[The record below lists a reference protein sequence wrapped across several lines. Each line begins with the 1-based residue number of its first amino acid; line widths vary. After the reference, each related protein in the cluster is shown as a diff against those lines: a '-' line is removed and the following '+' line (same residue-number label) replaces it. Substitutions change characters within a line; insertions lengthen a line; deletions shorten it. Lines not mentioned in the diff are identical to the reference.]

1 MEQWYK
7 DAETE
12 ADAMLD
18 AARLSAR
25 QPKTDELTS
34 ASEGVEALGQ
44 NMKLSVPQEFEDKAV
59 SPQELQ
65 TVEDNFKTF
74 APTNPSEFFVPSVEK
89 PDPLLT
95 SFPSKREQINTAR
108 GKGYTDEQ
116 IALSMNR
123 LELEQYTKG
132 KTPAQIDELFGRT
145 EETKALYDWQMK
157 NLYADEMAFRLGL
170 TKEDVLNRID
180 DARVLG
186 VAPDLFLRD
195 EDFWRQLCES
205 SGVKTWRF
213 GSLSEAAKTAAQIRL
228 ETDKSASLL
237 WNSMTDPSIKDDS
250 QLIAQLD
257 KNGTLRH
264 LQQGKTTNFFQDVA
278 FSAADLWTQ
287 WGQSG
292 LTGLK
297 YLPAYTGAALAV
309 GAKTGGLLNPFGAGA
324 ALGTG
329 VAASLAHGAFE
340 HTLKVESASEYATL
354 RGMNVDKPTAALLA
368 LVGGAVKAGIEMNIF
383 SRLSEYIPGMPKMD
397 KFLSLPEGARSAL
410 AKLIQSE
417 GVSPLVQIPTI
428 RNALASR
435 AKKYAADVGSNTVEE
450 VMQDGVDILT
460 EAIAA
465 YLADNSNMPPQEAI
479 RKLFSKENAAR
490 LVQTAAESA
499 KTFAYGMLPAAA
511 INSAGA
517 GWSARQVQKTPQAQ
531 RAEALNNWHAAQS
544 HKGNGEQASLSDV
557 VFIPAEVL
565 QQFNQGAAD
574 EQIGADETVAV
585 ESTGEV
591 MMSRAAYEKLAAEN
605 EEFAKATAS
614 KVRVGAF
621 GRTFEENAKI
631 LRESETDP
639 LNDPNDEWARE
650 AREIRDEITQEM
662 KDAGFDDA
670 TAEAA
675 GTIYA
680 KNRLVRAVRLGT
692 DELGIRRDDAKSPKQ
707 LRQLE
712 IDNQRVQSERAEAEV
727 QQNAYQK
734 HGMKETMQKWAG
746 VVNEAFDG
754 KAPSDRKTVKV
765 MDTPLVFDLLGGS
778 FSDINGDRIPVTM
791 DLKKI
796 YSIAHGLG
804 QHEHYLSREDMKQ
817 IPRAMADP
825 IAVFEAKSDRKGSE
839 SNGLVFI
846 LDITDTNGSTA
857 IAAVHMQTT
866 GDGVEI
872 HKLASYYGK
881 DKLVGEKVIPR
892 DTWFSEEI
900 KDGRLMYMNT
910 KKTSHWETQH
920 DLLSLAGSV
929 SNGRPFDDPSIKTE
943 ADLVDLLAQ
952 SGNRFYKESE
962 QHSLPRGQIS
972 FTSDGR
978 SIVSLFERADR
989 STFFHELGHF
999 MLEELIQYGLD
1010 ENATDEMKHDLAV
1023 AADYLGIGRLDLSR
1037 RNGQF
1042 SSAEAEQYR
1051 RAQEEFARSFEAY
1064 LMTGRAPTAEMTG
1077 LFGKLRR
1084 WLLNIYADVARL
1096 NVQLS
1101 PEIQDLFD
1109 RMLATPDEID
1119 ASRTTV
1125 AELAN
1130 EDSLVSDRLN
1140 ELERVHIPRVVSAM
1154 WDSAGLSDA
1163 DMPDWVPPQLIH
1175 DSDPSEQSLRPELV
1189 KAVKKY
1195 GGIDYNSLVSMW
1207 GKGEAKELFDRDKSL
1222 FRKKG
1227 QKFDLLAQWLSEEGL
1242 PIADAHDL
1250 WNRLMAADPENASKE
1265 LNVAIDETTLPW
1277 LFYLMTDEDV
1287 LRYAK
1292 TRERRLNKELK
1303 NLQSRDD
1310 HSELRA
1316 KGTEIYH
1323 ELTLIGEIK
1332 KELNNTA
1339 KRAPKPSPDSDAWYT
1354 GEPAEFSPDMF
1365 TYEGTAEHESIP
1377 TQEATDKAAG
1387 VRRDAGETI
1396 ALSDADRA
1404 AWKRAERFSRQA
1416 HRAGVKEE
1424 RARGREQLR
1433 EARKKERLAYKE
1445 GLRVQKEKEA
1455 ALRAAQKKRKA
1466 QKDELN
1472 SILRAI
1478 KKAASDK
1485 QLSWGMKLKISEKL
1499 KDYTLSKPPRNRL
1512 EAAQQ
1517 LKEYLEQTPEADM
1530 ANFSPSDQRY
1540 IKILETT
1547 TLWDMTLEDVRQ
1559 LGAEIESMRQQG
1571 REEYDRWVLER
1582 DRRRD
1587 TGWNALM
1594 SSIGRTKANDGV
1606 STVITSND
1614 LKKHYASGI
1623 GGTLEKVKDW
1633 AYANTLGANRFFD
1646 WIGGGR
1652 KDYTSAWTQYF
1663 VDDVDTALDEELRW
1677 RQARY
1682 EAMETRMKEL
1692 KLSPKRLNEIR
1703 YVDGQAYPVDAL
1715 IHIYAGL
1722 KNEHS
1727 RKAILYGNMGARFR
1741 KQGEAAAQEHAAHC
1755 VAALTEAEKA
1765 LGDAVIADFSESF
1778 DRLNA
1783 AYIDAFNEGMTPEEN
1798 YTPMKRLEYTALDL
1812 AGLRSDASEAE
1823 LLEGQAVAA
1832 GSRNAVLQKGF
1843 LNDRMDISEEHQQPI
1858 YLGLLSLWHDQVAAQ
1873 EHTAAYGKLAGDLRS
1888 MLTKRDE
1895 RGETLG
1901 RVIKQRFGSEA
1912 LGYLREYTNIVIE
1925 GQAAKASEV
1934 MDGVSGYLGKN
1945 MAVAYL
1951 ALNLGSVLK
1960 QFSSLPRFLVTAGP
1974 THIFSALYDFMKGI
1988 NPTGTNK
1995 LLDEVYA
2002 LDPQMKNRSS
2012 DAFVQVM
2019 NDARKLTA
2027 RQSVYKDMLELTMK
2041 PISYMDKVVAC
2052 IGWKATY
2059 QSNIKRGLSH
2069 ADAVR
2074 EAKRAVALTQQTP
2087 LAKDMPR
2094 IWNQRGLARLF
2105 MLFTSDAANT
2115 WGMTVYDLAHGKG
2128 RDRLQTAAAL
2138 ALTALLIG
2146 YMQGGPDDDEEWIA
2160 WYMSQLA
2167 AQQIGSVPMA
2177 GKELM
2182 SAVELISRGYGNTTY
2197 SAISS
2202 PFIKL
2207 GMGLQSVFAD
2217 DAAKRYADGAT
2228 KRERGLFMA
2237 LEGVSLLAEFPFTL
2251 VNRIRRMAR
2260 SEDAADAARVLFGM
2274 RREARRGQRY
2284 RY

>member
-44 NMKLSVPQEFEDKAV
+44 NMKLSVPQEFEDKAI

-65 TVEDNFKTF
+65 TVEDNFKAF

-116 IALSMNR
+116 IAIGMNR

-186 VAPDLFLRD
+186 VAPDLFLRN
-195 EDFWRQLCES
+195 EDFWKQLCES

-228 ETDKSASLL
+228 ETDKGASLL
-237 WNSMTDPSIKDDS
+237 WNSMIDPSMKDDS
-250 QLIAQLD
+250 QLISQLD

-287 WGQSG
+287 WVQSG

-324 ALGTG
+324 ALSTG

-368 LVGGAVKAGIEMNIF
+368 LAGGAVKAGIEMNIF

-435 AKKYAADVGSNTVEE
+435 AKKYSADVGSNTVEE

-490 LVQTAAESA
+490 LAQTAAESA

-511 INSAGA
+511 INAAGA

-557 VFIPAEVL
+557 VFIPAEVF

-574 EQIGADETVAV
+574 EQLGADETVTV

-614 KVRVGAF
+614 KVRIGAF

-670 TAEAA
+670 TAEAS

-692 DELGIRRDDAKSPKQ
+692 DELGIRRDGAKSPKQ
-707 LRQLE
+707 LRQIE
-712 IDNQRVQSERAEAEV
+712 IDNQRVQSERAEAEF
-727 QQNAYQK
+727 Q
-734 HGMKETMQKWAG
+734 
-746 VVNEAFDG
+746 
-754 KAPSDRKTVKV
+754 
-765 MDTPLVFDLLGGS
+765 
-778 FSDINGDRIPVTM
+778 
-791 DLKKI
+791 
-796 YSIAHGLG
+796 
-804 QHEHYLSREDMKQ
+804 
-817 IPRAMADP
+817 
-825 IAVFEAKSDRKGSE
+825 
-839 SNGLVFI
+839 
-846 LDITDTNGSTA
+846 
-857 IAAVHMQTT
+857 
-866 GDGVEI
+866 
-872 HKLASYYGK
+872 
-881 DKLVGEKVIPR
+881 
-892 DTWFSEEI
+892 
-900 KDGRLMYMNT
+900 
-910 KKTSHWETQH
+910 
-920 DLLSLAGSV
+920 
-929 SNGRPFDDPSIKTE
+929 
-943 ADLVDLLAQ
+943 
-952 SGNRFYKESE
+952 

-989 STFFHELGHF
+989 STFFHEMGHF
-999 MLEELIQYGLD
+999 MLEELVQYGLD
-1010 ENATDEMKHDLAV
+1010 ENATDEMKHDLTV
-1023 AADYLGIGRLDLSR
+1023 AADYLGIRRLDLNR

-1042 SSAEAEQYR
+1042 NSAEAEQYR

-1064 LMTGRAPTAEMTG
+1064 LMTGRAPTAEMTD

-1130 EDSLVSDRLN
+1130 EDSLISGRLN

-1195 GGIDYNSLVSMW
+1195 GGIDYNSLVAMW

-1242 PIADAHDL
+1242 PITDAHDL

-1265 LNVAIDETTLPW
+1265 LSVAIDETTLPW

-1332 KELNNTA
+1332 KELSDSA

-1377 TQEATDKAAG
+1377 TQEAADKAAG

-1396 ALSDADRA
+1396 ALSDADRV

-1445 GLRVQKEKEA
+1445 GLRVQKERTA
-1455 ALRAAQKKRKA
+1455 ALLTAQKKRKA
-1466 QKDELN
+1466 QKNELN
-1472 SILRAI
+1472 AILRSI

-1646 WIGGGR
+1646 WLGGGR
-1652 KDYTSAWTQYF
+1652 KDYMSAWTQYF
-1663 VDDVDTALDEELRW
+1663 VDAVNTALDEELRW

-1727 RKAILYGNMGARFR
+1727 RKAILYGNMGERFR

-1832 GSRNAVLQKGF
+1832 GARNAVLQKGF
-1843 LNDRMDISEEHQQPI
+1843 LNDRMNISEENQQPI
-1858 YLGLLSLWHDQVAAQ
+1858 HLGLLNLWHDQVAAQ

-1888 MLTKRDE
+1888 MLAKRDE

-1951 ALNLGSVLK
+1951 ALNLGTVLK
-1960 QFSSLPRFLVTAGP
+1960 QFSSLPRFLITAGP

-2041 PISYMDKVVAC
+2041 PISYMDKVVSC

-2074 EAKRAVALTQQTP
+2074 EAQRAVALTQQTP

-2138 ALTALLIG
+2138 ALTALLMG

-2237 LEGVSLLAEFPFTL
+2237 LEGISLLAEFPFTL

>member
-195 EDFWRQLCES
+195 EDFWKQLCES

-237 WNSMTDPSIKDDS
+237 WNSMTDPSMKDDS

-278 FSAADLWTQ
+278 FSTADLWTQ
-287 WGQSG
+287 WVQSG

-368 LVGGAVKAGIEMNIF
+368 LAGGAVKAGIEMNIF

-490 LVQTAAESA
+490 LAQTAAESA

-511 INSAGA
+511 INAAGA
-517 GWSARQVQKTPQAQ
+517 GWSVRQVQKTPQAQ

-544 HKGNGEQASLSDV
+544 HKGNGEQAGLSDV
-557 VFIPAEVL
+557 VFIPAEVF

-639 LNDPNDEWARE
+639 LNDPDDEWAHE

-670 TAEAA
+670 TAEAS

-692 DELGIRRDDAKSPKQ
+692 DELGIRRDGAKSPKQ
-707 LRQLE
+707 LRQIE
-712 IDNQRVQSERAEAEV
+712 IDNQRAQSERAGAEF
-727 QQNAYQK
+727 QQNA
-734 HGMKETMQKWAG
+734 
-746 VVNEAFDG
+746 F
-754 KAPSDRKTVKV
+754 P
-765 MDTPLVFDLLGGS
+765 
-778 FSDINGDRIPVTM
+778 
-791 DLKKI
+791 
-796 YSIAHGLG
+796 YS
-804 QHEHYLSREDMKQ
+804 LS
-817 IPRAMADP
+817 
-825 IAVFEAKSDRKGSE
+825 
-839 SNGLVFI
+839 
-846 LDITDTNGSTA
+846 
-857 IAAVHMQTT
+857 
-866 GDGVEI
+866 
-872 HKLASYYGK
+872 
-881 DKLVGEKVIPR
+881 
-892 DTWFSEEI
+892 
-900 KDGRLMYMNT
+900 
-910 KKTSHWETQH
+910 
-920 DLLSLAGSV
+920 
-929 SNGRPFDDPSIKTE
+929 
-943 ADLVDLLAQ
+943 
-952 SGNRFYKESE
+952 
-962 QHSLPRGQIS
+962 RGQIS

-989 STFFHELGHF
+989 STFFHEMGHF

-1023 AADYLGIGRLDLSR
+1023 AADYLGVGRLDLSR

-1042 SSAEAEQYR
+1042 NSAEAEQYR

-1077 LFGKLRR
+1077 LFDKLRR
-1084 WLLNIYADVARL
+1084 WLLDIYADVARL

-1130 EDSLVSDRLN
+1130 EDSLISGRLN
-1140 ELERVHIPRVVSAM
+1140 ELEHAHIPRVVSAM

-1163 DMPDWVPPQLIH
+1163 DIPDWVPPQLIH

-1195 GGIDYNSLVSMW
+1195 GGIDYNSIVSMW

-1242 PIADAHDL
+1242 PIADAYDL
-1250 WNRLMAADPENASKE
+1250 WNRLMEADPENANKE

-1310 HSELRA
+1310 HSELRT
-1316 KGTEIYH
+1316 KGPEIYH

-1377 TQEATDKAAG
+1377 TQEAADKAAG

-1559 LGAEIESMRQQG
+1559 LGAEIKSMRQQG

-1623 GGTLEKVKDW
+1623 GGTLEKAKDW

-1682 EAMETRMKEL
+1682 ETMETRMKEL

-1798 YTPMKRLEYTALDL
+1798 YTPMKRLEYAALDL

-1843 LNDRMDISEEHQQPI
+1843 LNDRMDISEENQQPI
-1858 YLGLLSLWHDQVAAQ
+1858 HLGLLSLWHDQVAAQ

-2260 SEDAADAARVLFGM
+2260 SEDAADAARVMFGM

>member
-44 NMKLSVPQEFEDKAV
+44 NMKLSVPQELEDKAV

-65 TVEDNFKTF
+65 TVEDNFKAF

-157 NLYADEMAFRLGL
+157 NLYADELAFRLGL

-186 VAPDLFLRD
+186 VAPDLLLRD
-195 EDFWRQLCES
+195 EDFWKQLCES

-213 GSLSEAAKTAAQIRL
+213 GSLYEAAKTAAQIRL

-237 WNSMTDPSIKDDS
+237 WNSMTDPSMKDDS
-250 QLIAQLD
+250 QLISQLD

-297 YLPAYTGAALAV
+297 YLPAYTGVALAV

-368 LVGGAVKAGIEMNIF
+368 LAGGAVKAGIEMNIF

-460 EAIAA
+460 EAIGA
-465 YLADNSNMPPQEAI
+465 YLADNSNMPPQEAM
-479 RKLFSKENAAR
+479 RKLFSQENAAR
-490 LVQTAAESA
+490 LAQTAAESA

-511 INSAGA
+511 INAAGA

-557 VFIPAEVL
+557 VFIPAEVF

-574 EQIGADETVAV
+574 EQLGADETVAV

-631 LRESETDP
+631 LRESEADP
-639 LNDPNDEWARE
+639 LNDPNDEWAHE

-670 TAEAA
+670 TAEAT

-707 LRQLE
+707 LRQIE
-712 IDNQRVQSERAEAEV
+712 IDNQRAQSERAEAEF
-727 QQNAYQK
+727 QQNAFPYEAQLEQD
-734 HGMKETMQKWAG
+734 MKAWSSVVDRIET
-746 VVNEAFDG
+746 G
-754 KAPSDRKTVKV
+754 KSKRGQYTV
-765 MDTPLVFDLLGGS
+765 MSAPLVMTLTGARPGESFAPRKIVATSAVLNKILKGKHKNEIDAALLKQLPS
-778 FSDINGDRIPVTM
+778 ALAAPVMIFKSATRDDSRVVM
-791 DLKKI
+791 LELKDK
-796 YSIAHGLG
+796 
-804 QHEHYLSREDMKQ
+804 
-817 IPRAMADP
+817 
-825 IAVFEAKSDRKGSE
+825 
-839 SNGLVFI
+839 
-846 LDITDTNGSTA
+846 NGSTVIVPVALNTQGEDLNKPVVMTSVYDQAKGKSENRTPNNQWFINQIEEGRLLYINRQKSTAWATSGGLQLPYAA
-857 IAAVHMQTT
+857 IAS
-866 GDGVEI
+866 GV
-872 HKLASYYGK
+872 Y
-881 DKLVGEKVIPR
+881 
-892 DTWFSEEI
+892 
-900 KDGRLMYMNT
+900 
-910 KKTSHWETQH
+910 
-920 DLLSLAGSV
+920 AG
-929 SNGRPFDDPSIKTE
+929 SIKTE
-943 ADLVDLLAQ
+943 ADLVNLRAQ

-962 QHSLPRGQIS
+962 QNSPPRGQIS

-989 STFFHELGHF
+989 STFFHEMGHF

-1042 SSAEAEQYR
+1042 NSAEAEQYR

-1125 AELAN
+1125 AELAK
-1130 EDSLVSDRLN
+1130 EDSLISGRLN

-1195 GGIDYNSLVSMW
+1195 GGIDYNSLVTMW

-1250 WNRLMAADPENASKE
+1250 WNRLMAADPEIASKE
-1265 LNVAIDETTLPW
+1265 LSVAIDETTLPW

-1316 KGTEIYH
+1316 KGPEIYH

-1332 KELNNTA
+1332 KELSDSV

-1377 TQEATDKAAG
+1377 TQEAADKAAG

-1466 QKDELN
+1466 QKNELN
-1472 SILRAI
+1472 AILGAI

-1633 AYANTLGANRFFD
+1633 AYANTLSANRFFD
-1646 WIGGGR
+1646 WLGGGR

-1663 VDDVDTALDEELRW
+1663 VDDVNTALDEELRW

-1798 YTPMKRLEYTALDL
+1798 YTPMKRLEYAALDL

-1843 LNDRMDISEEHQQPI
+1843 LNDRMDISEENQQPI
-1858 YLGLLSLWHDQVAAQ
+1858 HLGLLNLWHDQVAAQ

-1960 QFSSLPRFLVTAGP
+1960 QFSSLPRFLITAGP

-2012 DAFVQVM
+2012 DAFVQVI

-2041 PISYMDKVVAC
+2041 PISYMDRVVSC

-2074 EAKRAVALTQQTP
+2074 EAQRAVALTQQTP

-2138 ALTALLIG
+2138 ALTALLMG

-2167 AQQIGSVPMA
+2167 AQQVGAVPMV

-2284 RY
+2284 KY

>member
-195 EDFWRQLCES
+195 EDFWKQLCES
-205 SGVKTWRF
+205 TGVKTWRF

-237 WNSMTDPSIKDDS
+237 WNSMTDPSMKDDS

-278 FSAADLWTQ
+278 FSTADLWTQ
-287 WGQSG
+287 WIQSG

-368 LVGGAVKAGIEMNIF
+368 LAGGAVKAGIEMNIF

-397 KFLSLPEGARSAL
+397 KFLSLPEGARNAL

-490 LVQTAAESA
+490 LAQTAAESA

-511 INSAGA
+511 INAAGA

-557 VFIPAEVL
+557 VFIPAEVF

-639 LNDPNDEWARE
+639 LNDPNDEWAHE

-670 TAEAA
+670 TAEAS

-707 LRQLE
+707 LRQIE
-712 IDNQRVQSERAEAEV
+712 IDNQRAQSERAEAEF
-727 QQNAYQK
+727 QQNA
-734 HGMKETMQKWAG
+734 
-746 VVNEAFDG
+746 FPD
-754 KAPSDRKTVKV
+754 S
-765 MDTPLVFDLLGGS
+765 S
-778 FSDINGDRIPVTM
+778 
-791 DLKKI
+791 
-796 YSIAHGLG
+796 
-804 QHEHYLSREDMKQ
+804 
-817 IPRAMADP
+817 
-825 IAVFEAKSDRKGSE
+825 
-839 SNGLVFI
+839 
-846 LDITDTNGSTA
+846 
-857 IAAVHMQTT
+857 
-866 GDGVEI
+866 
-872 HKLASYYGK
+872 
-881 DKLVGEKVIPR
+881 
-892 DTWFSEEI
+892 
-900 KDGRLMYMNT
+900 
-910 KKTSHWETQH
+910 
-920 DLLSLAGSV
+920 
-929 SNGRPFDDPSIKTE
+929 
-943 ADLVDLLAQ
+943 
-952 SGNRFYKESE
+952 
-962 QHSLPRGQIS
+962 PRGQIS

-989 STFFHELGHF
+989 STFFHEMGHF

-1023 AADYLGIGRLDLSR
+1023 TADYLGVGRLDLSR

-1042 SSAEAEQYR
+1042 DSAEAEQYK

-1064 LMTGRAPTAEMTG
+1064 LMTGRAPTAEMTD
-1077 LFGKLRR
+1077 LFSKLRR
-1084 WLLNIYADVARL
+1084 WLLDIYADVARL

-1119 ASRTTV
+1119 ASQTTV

-1130 EDSLVSDRLN
+1130 EDSLISGRLD
-1140 ELERVHIPRVVSAM
+1140 ELERAHIPRVVSAM

-1163 DMPDWVPPQLIH
+1163 DIPDWVPPQLLH

-1195 GGIDYNSLVSMW
+1195 GGINYNSIVSMW

-1227 QKFDLLAQWLSEEGL
+1227 QKFDLLAQWLSEEGI

-1250 WNRLMAADPENASKE
+1250 WNRLMEADPENASKE

-1303 NLQSRDD
+1303 NLQSLDD
-1310 HSELRA
+1310 HSELRT

-1332 KELNNTA
+1332 KELNNTV

-1354 GEPAEFSPDMF
+1354 GGPAEFSPDMF

-1377 TQEATDKAAG
+1377 TQEAADKAAG
-1387 VRRDAGETI
+1387 LKRETGETI

-1466 QKDELN
+1466 QKAELN
-1472 SILRAI
+1472 AILRAI

-1587 TGWNALM
+1587 TGWNARM
-1594 SSIGRTKANDGV
+1594 SSIDRAKANDGV

-1623 GGTLEKVKDW
+1623 GGTLEKAKDW

-1646 WIGGGR
+1646 WLGGGH
-1652 KDYTSAWTQYF
+1652 KDYMSAWTQYF
-1663 VDDVDTALDEELRW
+1663 VDAVNTALDEELRW

-1703 YVDGQAYPVDAL
+1703 DVDGQAYPVDAL

-1843 LNDRMDISEEHQQPI
+1843 LNDRLDISEENQQPI
-1858 YLGLLSLWHDQVAAQ
+1858 HLGLLSLWHDQVAAQ

-1960 QFSSLPRFLVTAGP
+1960 QFSSLPRFLITAGP

-2002 LDPQMKNRSS
+2002 LDPQMKSRSS

-2041 PISYMDKVVAC
+2041 PISYMDKVVSC

-2074 EAKRAVALTQQTP
+2074 EAQRAVALTQQTP

-2167 AQQIGSVPMA
+2167 AQQIGSVPIA

>member
-195 EDFWRQLCES
+195 EDFWKQLCES

-228 ETDKSASLL
+228 ETDQSASLL

-250 QLIAQLD
+250 QLISQLD

-278 FSAADLWTQ
+278 FSTADLWTQ
-287 WGQSG
+287 WVQSG

-465 YLADNSNMPPQEAI
+465 YLADNSSMPPQEAI

-490 LVQTAAESA
+490 LAQTAAESA

-511 INSAGA
+511 INAAGA

-544 HKGNGEQASLSDV
+544 HKGNGEQAGLGDV
-557 VFIPAEVL
+557 VFIPAEVF
-565 QQFNQGAAD
+565 QQFNQGASD
-574 EQIGADETVAV
+574 EQNGADETVAV

-631 LRESETDP
+631 LRESEADP
-639 LNDPNDEWARE
+639 LNDPNDEWAHE

-707 LRQLE
+707 LRQIE
-712 IDNQRVQSERAEAEV
+712 IDNQRAQSERAEAEF
-727 QQNAYQK
+727 QQNA
-734 HGMKETMQKWAG
+734 
-746 VVNEAFDG
+746 FPDS
-754 KAPSDRKTVKV
+754 P
-765 MDTPLVFDLLGGS
+765 
-778 FSDINGDRIPVTM
+778 
-791 DLKKI
+791 
-796 YSIAHGLG
+796 
-804 QHEHYLSREDMKQ
+804 
-817 IPRAMADP
+817 
-825 IAVFEAKSDRKGSE
+825 
-839 SNGLVFI
+839 
-846 LDITDTNGSTA
+846 
-857 IAAVHMQTT
+857 
-866 GDGVEI
+866 
-872 HKLASYYGK
+872 
-881 DKLVGEKVIPR
+881 
-892 DTWFSEEI
+892 
-900 KDGRLMYMNT
+900 
-910 KKTSHWETQH
+910 
-920 DLLSLAGSV
+920 
-929 SNGRPFDDPSIKTE
+929 
-943 ADLVDLLAQ
+943 
-952 SGNRFYKESE
+952 
-962 QHSLPRGQIS
+962 PRGQIS

-989 STFFHELGHF
+989 STFFHEMGHF

-1023 AADYLGIGRLDLSR
+1023 TADYLGVGRLDLNR

-1042 SSAEAEQYR
+1042 NSDEAEQYR

-1064 LMTGRAPTAEMTG
+1064 LMTGRAPTAEMTR
-1077 LFGKLRR
+1077 LFDKLRR
-1084 WLLNIYADVARL
+1084 WLLDIYADVARL

-1109 RMLATPDEID
+1109 RMLATPDELD

-1130 EDSLVSDRLN
+1130 EDSLISDRLN
-1140 ELERVHIPRVVSAM
+1140 ELEREHIPRVVSAM

-1163 DMPDWVPPQLIH
+1163 DIPDWVPPQLIH

-1195 GGIDYNSLVSMW
+1195 GGINYNSLAAMW

-1242 PIADAHDL
+1242 PIVDAYDL
-1250 WNRLMAADPENASKE
+1250 WNRLMEADPENSSKE
-1265 LNVAIDETTLPW
+1265 LSVAIDETTLPW

-1303 NLQSRDD
+1303 NLQSLDD

-1316 KGTEIYH
+1316 KGPEIYH

-1332 KELNNTA
+1332 KELSDSV

-1354 GEPAEFSPDMF
+1354 GDPAEFSPDMF

-1377 TQEATDKAAG
+1377 TQEAADKAAG

-1424 RARGREQLR
+1424 RERGREQLR

-1466 QKDELN
+1466 QKNELN
-1472 SILRAI
+1472 AILREI

-1499 KDYTLSKPPRNRL
+1499 KDYTLSRPPRNRL

-1594 SSIGRTKANDGV
+1594 SSIGRAKANDGV

-1614 LKKHYASGI
+1614 LKKHYSSGI

-1663 VDDVDTALDEELRW
+1663 VDAVNTALDEEMRW
-1677 RQARY
+1677 RQSRY

-1765 LGDAVIADFSESF
+1765 LGDAVITDFSESF

-1798 YTPMKRLEYTALDL
+1798 YTPMKRLEYAALDL
-1812 AGLRSDASEAE
+1812 AGLRGDASEAE
-1823 LLEGQAVAA
+1823 LLEGQALAA
-1832 GSRNAVLQKGF
+1832 GLRNAVLQKGF
-1843 LNDRMDISEEHQQPI
+1843 LNDRMDISEENQQPI
-1858 YLGLLSLWHDQVAAQ
+1858 HLGLLSLWHDQVAAQ

-1925 GQAAKASEV
+1925 GQAVKASEV

-1951 ALNLGSVLK
+1951 ALNLGTVLK
-1960 QFSSLPRFLVTAGP
+1960 QFSSLPRFLITAGP

-2002 LDPQMKNRSS
+2002 LDPQMKNRSP

-2027 RQSVYKDMLELTMK
+2027 RHSVYKDMLELTIK

-2074 EAKRAVALTQQTP
+2074 EAQRAVALTQQTH

-2138 ALTALLIG
+2138 ALTALLMG
-2146 YMQGGPDDDEEWIA
+2146 YMQGGPDDDEEWIT

-2197 SAISS
+2197 SAISA

-2274 RREARRGQRY
+2274 RREARRGKRY